1 MTKEQFQWA
10 LKKVGV
16 TDVNN
21 PTEIM
26 KKVRRIEFNN
36 SGGLFLNPKDKTSII
51 KEIDWTNEMIVMM
64 TNDSGKWRPFIKA
77 IELVEAVVG
86 LAKEISPDGKTY
98 ILEDEDGN
106 YTNTLATKENM
117 SNDCYKGS
125 VIEQA
130 RKIGN

>member
-16 TDVNN
+16 TNVNN

-36 SGGLFLNPKDKTSII
+36 SGGIFLNPKDKTNII
-51 KEIDWTNEMIVMM
+51 KEIDWNNEMLVIM

-77 IELVEAVVG
+77 IELVEAVIG
-86 LAKEISPDGKTY
+86 LATEVSPDGKTY
-98 ILEDEDGN
+98 ILEDEEGN
-106 YTNTLATKENM
+106 YTNTLGTKENM
-117 SNDCYKGS
+117 SNDVYKGS

>member
-16 TDVNN
+16 TNVNN

-36 SGGLFLNPKDKTSII
+36 SGGLFLNPKDKTNII
-51 KEIDWTNEMIVMM
+51 KEIDWNNEMLVLM

-77 IELVEAVVG
+77 IELVEAVIG
-86 LAKEISPDGKTY
+86 LATEVSPDGKTY
-98 ILEDEDGN
+98 ILEDEEGN
-106 YTNTLATKENM
+106 YTNTLGTKENM
-117 SNDCYKGS
+117 SNDVYKGS

>member
-16 TDVNN
+16 TNVNN

-36 SGGLFLNPKDKTSII
+36 SGGLFLNPKDKTNII
-51 KEIDWTNEMIVMM
+51 KEIDWNNEMLVIM

-77 IELVEAVVG
+77 IELVEAVIG
-86 LAKEISPDGKTY
+86 LATEVSPDGKTY
-98 ILEDEDGN
+98 ILEDEEGN
-106 YTNTLATKENM
+106 YTNTLGTKENM
-117 SNDCYKGS
+117 SNDVYKGS

>member
-16 TDVNN
+16 TNVNN

-26 KKVRRIEFNN
+26 KRVRRIEFNN
-36 SGGLFLNPKDKTSII
+36 SGGLFLNPKDKTNII
-51 KEIDWTNEMIVMM
+51 KEIDWNNEMLVIM

-77 IELVEAVVG
+77 IELVEAVIG
-86 LAKEISPDGKTY
+86 LATEVSPDGKTY
-98 ILEDEDGN
+98 ILEDEEGN
-106 YTNTLATKENM
+106 YTNTLGTKENM
-117 SNDCYKGS
+117 SNDVYKGS

>member
-16 TDVNN
+16 TNVNN

-36 SGGLFLNPKDKTSII
+36 SGGIFLNPKDKTNII
-51 KEIDWTNEMIVMM
+51 KEIDWNNEMLVIM

-77 IELVEAVVG
+77 IELVEAVIG
-86 LAKEISPDGKTY
+86 LATEVSPDGKTY
-98 ILEDEDGN
+98 ILEDEEGN
-106 YTNTLATKENM
+106 YTNTLGTKENM
-117 SNDCYKGS
+117 SNDAYKGS

>member
-16 TDVNN
+16 TNVNN

-36 SGGLFLNPKDKTSII
+36 SGGIFLNPKDKTNII
-51 KEIDWTNEMIVMM
+51 KEIDWNNEMLVLM

-77 IELVEAVVG
+77 IELVEAVIG
-86 LAKEISPDGKTY
+86 LATEVSPDGKTY
-98 ILEDEDGN
+98 ILEDEEGN
-106 YTNTLATKENM
+106 YTNTLGTKENM
-117 SNDCYKGS
+117 SNDVYKGS